1 MEEKLI
7 NVYNQTTE
15 GIIAS
20 KRNNKALLFMF
31 LFCFISMLFFTGY
44 IYFKSINLI
53 HVIETNGNPL
63 PTRLER
69 KERLISASIQ
79 DFTIKVN
86 SYINNI
92 NRMTLNEN
100 MARARFLVSNSDL
113 QFIYN
118 TYNTNRL
125 YDKAKQ
131 QGIEY
136 KSEFIEF
143 LKLDIT
149 KKPYFVSYISKTTAY
164 DGVNIVEEF
173 YIQAEGYITEQTPQY
188 EETIHGFYFSEYK
201 QKFITSDD

>member
-1 MEEKLI
+1 
-7 NVYNQTTE
+7 
-15 GIIAS
+15 
-20 KRNNKALLFMF
+20 
-31 LFCFISMLFFTGY
+31 
-44 IYFKSINLI
+44 
-53 HVIETNGNPL
+53 
-63 PTRLER
+63 
-69 KERLISASIQ
+69 
-79 DFTIKVN
+79 
-86 SYINNI
+86 
-92 NRMTLNEN
+92 MTLNEN
-100 MARARFLVSNSDL
+100 MARARFLVSDSDL

-143 LKLDIT
+143 LELDIT
-149 KKPYFVSYISKTTAY
+149 KKPYFISYISKTTAY